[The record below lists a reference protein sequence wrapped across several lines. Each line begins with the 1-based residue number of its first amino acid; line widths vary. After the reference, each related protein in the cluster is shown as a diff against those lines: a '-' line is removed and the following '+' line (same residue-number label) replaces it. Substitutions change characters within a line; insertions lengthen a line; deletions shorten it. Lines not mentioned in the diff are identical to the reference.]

1 MEPAV
6 PNPTSASRPE
16 RDPAPRRLE
25 SCGAKPDRA
34 PAPTVRAAAT
44 ATPCS
49 PSSRAPAPA
58 SAPDANATALLQ
70 HALRER
76 SQGLDGRALALTRAA
91 LATEPSRADAW
102 TLLGILEQRAGR
114 DAEAEAAYRAAIGVH
129 PGYADAWTNLGN
141 LLRERG
147 DRKGSLMAFG
157 NAMRLAPRDP
167 EPIHNLGVALEH
179 FGDWAGSLMA
189 FEAAL
194 ECAPEHVDAA
204 WNLSLALL
212 RHGEFERGFRHYE
225 SRFRRL
231 APAPR
236 ACARPA
242 WSGEPL
248 AGLRVLVWAEQGFGD
263 TLQFLRFVPE
273 LARRG
278 AQVILEVPRELR
290 GLASRLPGTPDV
302 RVPGER
308 LPPFD
313 VHLALMSLPFALGLR
328 RHDLAAAA
336 PYLFAD
342 AARVAGWRTRLHS
355 PAWLQDPALA
365 VGVVW
370 ATNPALRNARDRS
383 PGLATLAPLLQGPG
397 LRWFSLQKGTG
408 EAELT
413 TAAASRPITDLAPHI
428 DDFDDTA
435 AIIANLDVVVTCDT
449 SVAHLAGAL
458 GKPTFVLLPFVPDW
472 RYGMAQHS
480 TPWYASMR
488 LFRQSR
494 RGHWGDVRDR
504 VAEALAQAVATCPR
518 LDESCGER
526 STTAAATLA

>member
-1 MEPAV
+1 M
-6 PNPTSASRPE
+6 T
-16 RDPAPRRLE
+16 
-25 SCGAKPDRA
+25 
-34 PAPTVRAAAT
+34 
-44 ATPCS
+44 
-49 PSSRAPAPA
+49 
-58 SAPDANATALLQ
+58 
-70 HALRER
+70 
-76 SQGLDGRALALTRAA
+76 
-91 LATEPSRADAW
+91 
-102 TLLGILEQRAGR
+102 
-114 DAEAEAAYRAAIGVH
+114 
-129 PGYADAWTNLGN
+129 
-141 LLRERG
+141 
-147 DRKGSLMAFG
+147 AFG

-167 EPIHNLGVALEH
+167 EPIYNLGVALEH
-179 FGDWAGSLMA
+179 FGDWSGSLMA

-194 ECAPEHVDAA
+194 ECAPEHADAA

-212 RHGEFERGFRHYE
+212 RHGELERGFRHYE

-290 GLASRLPGTPDV
+290 GLASRLPGAPEV
-302 RVPGER
+302 RVPGEA
-308 LPPFD
+308 LPRFD

-328 RHDLAAAA
+328 GNELAAAA
-336 PYLFAD
+336 PYLQAD
-342 AARVAGWRTRLHS
+342 AARVADWRTRLHS
-355 PAWLQDPALA
+355 LGWKPARALA

-370 ATNPALRNARDRS
+370 ATNPALPNARDRS
-383 PGLATLAPLLQGPG
+383 PGLATLAPLLKAPG

-408 EAELT
+408 EAELAA
-413 TAAASRPITDLAPHI
+413 TAAAGPITDLAAHI

-435 AIIANLDVVVTCDT
+435 AIVANLDVVVTCDT

-472 RYGMAQHS
+472 RYGLAPHD
-480 TPWYASMR
+480 TPWYPSMR

-494 RGHWGDVRDR
+494 RGHWGDARER
-504 VAEALAQAVATCPR
+504 VAGALARAVAACERVDGT
-518 LDESCGER
+518 CGEP
-526 STTAAATLA
+526 STTPAAALT